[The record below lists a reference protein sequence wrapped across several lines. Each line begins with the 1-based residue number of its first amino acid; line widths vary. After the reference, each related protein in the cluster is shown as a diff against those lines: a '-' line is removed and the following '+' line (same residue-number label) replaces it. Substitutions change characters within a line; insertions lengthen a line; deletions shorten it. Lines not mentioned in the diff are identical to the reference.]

1 MNHQKKP
8 GYKRNLLF
16 KKIKVSFNSFIS
28 DWFGDISILDILKK
42 LIVFLFLGLTV
53 YIIFF
58 LINDYQKK
66 QNYMYQQQRL
76 LERELRLEEEQQRR
90 EEEQQRLEEEQQI
103 RLEIQI
109 REEKQRLEE
118 EQKDVLVFT
127 ESDKPIK
134 EDLNS
139 LGIKLVETTNGIEI
153 STFYNAGVR
162 EFSKFILKVIPKK
175 VGDIESLGRMIAFCY
190 MDKVKIFDYISN
202 IFTSLNI

>member
-1 MNHQKKP
+1 MVKQI
-8 GYKRNLLF
+8 
-16 KKIKVSFNSFIS
+16 KKIS
-28 DWFGDISILDILKK
+28 DKTIQWIQGKPI
-42 LIVFLFLGLTV
+42 
-53 YIIFF
+53 
-58 LINDYQKK
+58 
-66 QNYMYQQQRL
+66 
-76 LERELRLEEEQQRR
+76 
-90 EEEQQRLEEEQQI
+90 
-103 RLEIQI
+103 LEIPEHSEI
-109 REEKQRLEE
+109 RFEE

-190 MDKVKIFDYISN
+190 MDDERFFY
-202 IFTSLNI
+202 